1 MARPTSPSETSD
13 PYDLQRFV
21 DAQSRCY
28 ADAVAELRAGA
39 KATHWMWFVF
49 PQLRG
54 LGSSAMSERF
64 GIGSKAEAMAYLEH
78 PILGERLREC
88 VELVLAVNGR
98 TARQIFGTPDDLKLH
113 SSMTLFAC
121 AAPTER
127 LFAATIDKYY
137 GGELEQRTL
146 VRLK

>member
-1 MARPTSPSETSD
+1 MTPTSPSDTND

-21 DAQSRCY
+21 DAQAGCY
-28 ADAVAELRAGA
+28 ADVVAELRAGA
-39 KATHWMWFVF
+39 KTTHWMWFVF

-64 GIGSKAEAMAYLEH
+64 GIRSKAEAIAYLEH

-88 VELVLAVNGR
+88 VELVLAVDRR
-98 TARQIFGTPDDLKLH
+98 TASQIFGTPDDLKLH

-121 AAPTER
+121 AAPGER
-127 LFAATIDKYY
+127 LFVETIERYY
-137 GGELEQRTL
+137 GGVMDGRTL
-146 VRLK
+146 ERLE